1 MRKMIRE
8 CLDLRNSYLYTEK
21 VAPWMKHSVEE
32 STASEVNTDHF
43 EPFPAT
49 SHCFRMEDGVVHVYA
64 SEHDTVELFPV
75 ASATAFFTD
84 MHHVLRIMSIG
95 NVRSACYLRLRF
107 LEETGN
113 PWLRRV
119 HPTVIS
125 TISEKSIHMC
135 IILLA

>member
-32 STASEVNTDHF
+32 STASE
-43 EPFPAT
+43 
-49 SHCFRMEDGVVHVYA
+49 HCFRMEDGVVHVYA